1 MIWEASDPYLYLRTT
16 HDGRV
21 LCGGGDEPFSNAET
35 RDALSPRKFALLERR
50 LAALFPALDTTPDF
64 AWAGT
69 FGASATGAP
78 IIGRLPGRRRLHTVL
93 GCGGNGITFS
103 MLAAEL
109 LRNELHGDGDRDA
122 ELFAPRR

>member
-16 HDGRV
+16 SDGRV
-21 LCGGGDEPFSNAET
+21 LCGGADEPFVDAHA

-50 LAALFPALDTTPDF
+50 LKRMFPGLDAAPEY

-69 FGASATGAP
+69 FGASATGTP
-78 IIGRLPGRRRLHTVL
+78 MIGRLPGKTRLHTVL

-103 MLAAEL
+103 MLAAQLILASVLGEV
-109 LRNELHGDGDRDA
+109 DCDA
-122 ELFAPRR
+122 ELFRPRR